1 MADLYGYRK
10 GERVIVTALVD
21 ASSADIEAG
30 DLVAWNSDGF
40 LQRIAA
46 GDIPCG
52 VAVEDQDNPAV
63 DGQASVAIDISTTA
77 LYEYPPDTG
86 TVTQAL
92 VGKTMDTG
100 GARSI
105 NIDATVD
112 DCVQCV
118 QVDTASNTV
127 LVRLLTAGAF
137 AGV

>member
-1 MADLYGYRK
+1 MADLFGYRK
-10 GERVIVTALVD
+10 GERVIVPALVD

-30 DLVAWNSDGF
+30 DLVVWNADGF
-40 LQRIAA
+40 LLRAAA

-52 VAVEDQDNPAV
+52 VAVEDQDKPAV
-63 DGQASVAIDISTTA
+63 DGQASCAIDVSTTA
-77 LYEYPPDTG
+77 IYEYPPDTG

-92 VGKTMDTG
+92 VGKTMDVG
-100 GARSI
+100 GHRSI

-118 QVDTASNTV
+118 QVDTSTNSL

-137 AGV
+137 TGV